1 MAKQNDLS
9 YKMTLRLKKGEI
21 FFGPGVLDVLNLVN
35 KNGSLSQAAKE
46 MGMSYNKAW
55 RIVQKA
61 ERLWGK
67 KLIVS
72 KIGGLQGGGSQLTQ
86 EGKKLV
92 KKYESFEKEANQKVK
107 QLFNEIFLTEKK
119 Q

>member
-1 MAKQNDLS
+1 MNF
-9 YKMTLRLKKGEI
+9 

-35 KNGSLSQAAKE
+35 ENGSLSQAAKE

-61 ERLWGK
+61 EKLWGK

-72 KIGGLQGGGSQLTQ
+72 KIGG
-86 EGKKLV
+86 
-92 KKYESFEKEANQKVK
+92 FKEEVPS
-107 QLFNEIFLTEKK
+107 
-119 Q
+119 

>member
-1 MAKQNDLS
+1 MTKQNELS

-21 FFGPGVLDVLNLVN
+21 FFGPGVLDVLNLVH

-46 MGMSYNKAW
+46 MEMSYNKAW

-61 ERLWGK
+61 EKLWGK

-72 KIGGLQGGGSQLTQ
+72 QIGGSQGGGSRLTQ

-92 KKYESFEKEANQKVK
+92 KKYENFEKEANQKVK
-107 QLFNEIFLTEKK
+107 QLFNDIFLKEEN